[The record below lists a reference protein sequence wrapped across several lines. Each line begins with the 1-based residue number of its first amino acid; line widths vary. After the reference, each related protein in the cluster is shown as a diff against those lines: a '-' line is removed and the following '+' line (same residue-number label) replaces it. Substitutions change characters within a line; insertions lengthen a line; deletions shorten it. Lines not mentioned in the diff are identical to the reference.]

1 MNTKLFVFLNI
12 LYFAFDF
19 ICIPQINPN
28 GVIFGF
34 IPFQMFLYAI
44 MGIVASVLWGVYFT
58 QFFNKQERY
67 DDDGNVVVK
76 GGKGE

>member
-1 MNTKLFVFLNI
+1 MSTKLFVFLNI

-19 ICIPQINPN
+19 ICIPLINPT

-44 MGIVASVLWGVYFT
+44 MGIIASVLWGVYFT
-58 QFFNKQERY
+58 QFFNKQKRY
-67 DDDGNVVVK
+67 DDDGNVVIQ